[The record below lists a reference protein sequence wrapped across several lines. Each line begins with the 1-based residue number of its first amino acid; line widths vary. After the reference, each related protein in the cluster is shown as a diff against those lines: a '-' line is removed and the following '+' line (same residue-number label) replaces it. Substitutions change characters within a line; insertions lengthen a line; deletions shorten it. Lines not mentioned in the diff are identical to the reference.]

1 MELSNIRKDA
11 NKSELLEKLNI
22 FAELNAS
29 KVALW
34 QKKETD
40 KLLNDDKTVYIIP
53 VTNGFKVGRSAVYE
67 KPHSWVVTCKSQK
80 LQPTDFNTKKQALLY
95 ALLMENGYMQ
105 EAQEFKDAFNV
116 VQKYLSDIVHYKH
129 SIRAARKSNDLF
141 KEQAIE
147 NRLDDA
153 MIKLDGAQKNF
164 EKTIKSAKYIK
175 LRDSEK

>member
-1 MELSNIRKDA
+1 
-11 NKSELLEKLNI
+11 
-22 FAELNAS
+22 
-29 KVALW
+29 
-34 QKKETD
+34 
-40 KLLNDDKTVYIIP
+40 
-53 VTNGFKVGRSAVYE
+53 
-67 KPHSWVVTCKSQK
+67 
-80 LQPTDFNTKKQALLY
+80 
-95 ALLMENGYMQ
+95 MQ

-129 SIRAARKSNDLF
+129 SIRAARKNNDLF